1 MVYLLGGVAF
11 ITAISAL
18 LVAIIAMKKVQVLT
32 AEFVKAHVQGIRTD
46 AAKQTM
52 DMKVLTQKIDKLE
65 RAMAKART
73 KPKEEDVSATH

>member
-1 MVYLLGGVAF
+1 
-11 ITAISAL
+11 
-18 LVAIIAMKKVQVLT
+18 
-32 AEFVKAHVQGIRTD
+32 
-46 AAKQTM
+46 M